1 MPKEILSI
9 VKGIKTMN
17 ADKIIEE
24 ILKRRKQ
31 AVIMAEEY
39 TGQESDRWHW
49 WDGYWQALNDLQM
62 WIETE
67 GEK

>member
-1 MPKEILSI
+1 
-9 VKGIKTMN
+9 MN
-17 ADKIIEE
+17 TDKIIEE
-24 ILKRRKQ
+24 ILNRRKQ

-39 TGQESDRWHW
+39 TGKESDRWHW

-67 GEK
+67 AEK